1 MKLRLEPALA
11 QGNKGWRVD
20 VCTGN
25 RKKGTFR
32 AVPVSDP
39 VYTLAQAQTF
49 CANNRAAAFE
59 VDMVIF
65 LTSIGELK

>member
-1 MKLRLEPALA
+1 MTRLEPTLISGQA
-11 QGNKGWRVD
+11 WRVD

-32 AVPVSDP
+32 AVPVTEP

-49 CANNRAAAFE
+49 CANNRAAEFAHL
-59 VDMVIF
+59 I
-65 LTSIGELK
+65 